1 MDYDKIRDEIN
12 RVRMEREW
20 DKLDNL
26 KDLAESLIV
35 ESAELL
41 EQVLWKNPEQ
51 VDEMLEIELKR
62 EKIEDELADVLLN
75 VICFSERAGIDL
87 EHACL
92 RKIKKIEEHY
102 PLHKAKGNNKK
113 YNEFKE

>member
-1 MDYDKIRDEIN
+1 MNYEKIRDEIN

-26 KDLAESLIV
+26 KDLAESLVV
-35 ESAELL
+35 ECAELL
-41 EQVLWKNPEQ
+41 EEVLWKKPDQ
-51 VDEMLEIELKR
+51 IDELLLVEAKR
-62 EKIEDELADVLLN
+62 NRIEDELADVLLN

-87 EHACL
+87 EQACL

-102 PLHKAKGNNKK
+102 PLHKSKGNNQK
-113 YNEFKE
+113 YTEFE